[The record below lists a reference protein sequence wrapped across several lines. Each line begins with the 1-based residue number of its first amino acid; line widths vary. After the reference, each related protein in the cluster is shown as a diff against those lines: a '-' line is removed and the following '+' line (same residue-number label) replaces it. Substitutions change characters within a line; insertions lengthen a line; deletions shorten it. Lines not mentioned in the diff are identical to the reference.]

1 MTKHHTGRIHKGI
14 LPAMLRAV
22 LPTHLTARD
31 GLKLRAFHFP
41 IERPQGLAVF
51 LHGLC
56 EHASRYADVARHLND
71 HGWAV
76 VSYDHRGHG
85 QSEGA
90 RGTLQSD
97 DDFLHD
103 LAVVLDATEAVY
115 PQLPRVLI
123 GASMG
128 GLMAARMAS
137 AWADPHE
144 DAPWR
149 RAIDGA
155 VLTAPALE
163 PSMTLTQ
170 KALLSAFGKLVP
182 DLAVPVGL
190 KADWCSS
197 DPEVVADINADPLI
211 HQRITPRLTQFILTN
226 GQAVMARATHWTC
239 PTLLLY
245 SQVDR
250 LVQARACDRFVND
263 APASVVTAHRYADL
277 AHDLY
282 HEPQKHLVLSDL
294 YTWLKTQF
302 PSRALAA

>member
-1 MTKHHTGRIHKGI
+1 MVRVA
-14 LPAMLRAV
+14 LPA
-22 LPTHLTARD
+22 HLAARD
-31 GLKLRAFHFP
+31 GLKLRMYHYP
-41 IERPQGLAVF
+41 IERPHGLAVL

-56 EHASRYADVARHLND
+56 EHAGRYADVATHLNQQ
-71 HGWAV
+71 GWAV

-97 DDFLHD
+97 DDYLHD
-103 LAVVLDATEAVY
+103 LAAVLDATEEAY
-115 PQLPRVLI
+115 PQLPRILL

-137 AWADPHE
+137 AWAEPPEHVSW
-144 DAPWR
+144 AR
-149 RAIDGA
+149 TIDGI
-155 VLTAPALE
+155 VLAAPALE

-170 KALLSAFGKLVP
+170 KALLSAFGRLVP

-197 DPEVVADINADPLI
+197 DPAVVADIEADPLI
-211 HQRITPRLTQFILTN
+211 HQRITPRLTQFILDN
-226 GQAVMARATHWTC
+226 GQAVMERAPRWTC

-245 SQVDR
+245 SEVDR
-250 LVQARACDRFVND
+250 LVQARACDRF
-263 APASVVTAHRYADL
+263 AAESPRSVVTASRYTDL
-277 AHDLY
+277 AHALF
-282 HEPQKHLVLSDL
+282 HEPKKHLVYSDL
-294 YTWLKTQF
+294 NSWLKTQF

>member
-1 MTKHHTGRIHKGI
+1 MVRV
-14 LPAMLRAV
+14 V
-22 LPTHLTARD
+22 LPTHLAARD
-31 GLKLRAFHFP
+31 GLKLRTYHYP
-41 IERPQGLAVF
+41 IERPHGLAVF

-56 EHASRYADVARHLND
+56 EHAGRYADVAAHLNEQ
-71 HGWAV
+71 GWAV

-90 RGTLQSD
+90 RGTVQHD
-97 DDFLHD
+97 DDYLHD
-103 LAVVLDATEAVY
+103 LAAVLDAAEAAY
-115 PQLPRVLI
+115 PQLPRILV

-137 AWADPHE
+137 AWAEPPEH
-144 DAPWR
+144 ASWAR
-149 RAIDGA
+149 TIDGI
-155 VLTAPALE
+155 VLAAPALE

-197 DPEVVADINADPLI
+197 DPAVVADIEADPLI
-211 HQRITPRLTQFILTN
+211 HQRITPRLTQFILDN
-226 GQAVMARATHWTC
+226 GQAVMERAARWTC

-245 SQVDR
+245 SEADR
-250 LVQARACDRFVND
+250 LVQARACDRFAAE
-263 APASVVTAHRYADL
+263 APRSVVTASRYVDL
-277 AHDLY
+277 AHALF
-282 HEPQKHLVLSDL
+282 HEPKKHLVYSNLNS
-294 YTWLKTQF
+294 WLKTQF